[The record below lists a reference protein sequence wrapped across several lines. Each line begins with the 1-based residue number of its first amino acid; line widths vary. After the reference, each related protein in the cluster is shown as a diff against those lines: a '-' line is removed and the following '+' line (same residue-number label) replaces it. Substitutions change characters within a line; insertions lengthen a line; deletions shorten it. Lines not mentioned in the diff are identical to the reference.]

1 MRTGAERKGVTTRT
15 ACASGKRTNSARRG
29 IRKRHR
35 RAVVAA
41 VIRAYRRE
49 VRSSTLAEFD
59 LARGGS
65 ALRQGELG
73 THDRLSNTGNFD
85 ATGRA

>member
-15 ACASGKRTNSARRG
+15 ACASGKRSNSARRG
-29 IRKRHR
+29 IPRKLAR
-35 RAVVAA
+35 RRGGRNKGEAFS
-41 VIRAYRRE
+41 I
-49 VRSSTLAEFD
+49 AEPRWLHFTS
-59 LARGGS
+59 RGGS

-73 THDRLSNTGNFD
+73 THDRLSHTGNFD